1 MDVRLL
7 PKQMV
12 ASSILAGSALV
23 FRCGATRLP
32 GESFPVPGT
41 AATSS
46 GAGAYR
52 PQGGGAPV
60 LPHVGRAT
68 CHLLAESGA
77 EDETGGQRHRQH
89 DQQNRQDFYEYD
101 DHRVTFPSTG
111 RIAMGEFLAS
121 QISEPDMLSRYVLM

>member
-1 MDVRLL
+1 M
-7 PKQMV
+7 
-12 ASSILAGSALV
+12 A
-23 FRCGATRLP
+23 RLP

-46 GAGAYR
+46 GAGAYSR
-52 PQGGGAPV
+52 QDGGLPV

-111 RIAMGEFLAS
+111 WIAMGEFLAG